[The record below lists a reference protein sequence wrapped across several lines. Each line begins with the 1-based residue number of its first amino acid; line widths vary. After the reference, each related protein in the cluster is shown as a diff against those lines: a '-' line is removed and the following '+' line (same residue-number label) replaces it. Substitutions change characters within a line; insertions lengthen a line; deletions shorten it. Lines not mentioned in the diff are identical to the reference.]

1 MICILDKCI
10 SRVAIRLDDITYWNI
25 NSSSL
30 PSSPETVVMDAKEKT
45 PNAVFDFIPLGENIY
60 RFRASNGKL
69 LKVDTSDNLYV
80 KAIGTDENCD
90 EFCNFEVKSLPEY
103 NLKVGFISLGNG
115 NFVARYL
122 NGVNYARADRNH
134 SDVFVS
140 YNLEID
146 PTCSRWIKVYQQN
159 SKSGLFWSNLTDAL
173 YKNPDNPNADLYSIL
188 SKLENYRS
196 RGAEKRFRFKLCYPE
211 LTWGIDGKKCNEW
224 YQTSNP
230 ATDSNITGFEA
241 IDLAFIYSIQSGQLK
256 DWGGIGKRTDGAVI
270 CDDPLGYNS
279 FSSIG
284 SAYWNSG
291 IPNTFPGPRIEPWEM
306 SKSYVQKA
314 ELYVFY

>member
-1 MICILDKCI
+1 
-10 SRVAIRLDDITYWNI
+10 
-25 NSSSL
+25 
-30 PSSPETVVMDAKEKT
+30 MDAKEKT
-45 PNAVFDFIPLGENIY
+45 PNAVFDFIPWGENIY

-90 EFCNFEVKSLPEY
+90 EFCNFEVKSLPDY

-146 PTCSRWIKVYQQN
+146 PTCVKWIKVFQHN
-159 SKSGLFWSNLTDAL
+159 STNREFWTNSTEVL
-173 YKNPDNPNADLYSIL
+173 YKNPDNPNADLFSIL
-188 SKLENYRS
+188 SILDNYKGS
-196 RGAEKRFRFKLCYPE
+196 DGRFRFKLCYPE
-211 LTWGIDGKKCNEW
+211 LTWGVDGKKCNEW

-230 ATDSNITGFEA
+230 ATDTTITGFEK
-241 IDLAFIYSIQSGQLK
+241 IGNLAFTKNSYLGPWAGLGKQSPSSPDAAFIDDAPTEYYWYSAIGAYIA
-256 DWGGIGKRTDGAVI
+256 WG
-270 CDDPLGYNS
+270 S
-279 FSSIG
+279 E
-284 SAYWNSG
+284 
-291 IPNTFPGPRIEPWEM
+291 NTIPGPRKDPPFTY
-306 SKSYVQKA
+306 SVVHKV
-314 ELYVFY
+314 ELYVYKV